1 MYLLSLYVFL
11 PLLGLGFAR
20 FIVGLTGTSVPKE
33 RRNMGRS
40 NDFEQEIN
48 DLLES
53 FKNEAV
59 KNAVNAFN
67 EGYLLGRH
75 HAEQMFSEDSD
86 EN

>member
-1 MYLLSLYVFL
+1 
-11 PLLGLGFAR
+11 
-20 FIVGLTGTSVPKE
+20 
-33 RRNMGRS
+33 MGRS

-75 HAEQMFSEDSD
+75 HAEQMFSEGSD